1 MFPYSKLFNRE
12 DSLPNKEIFSLKKK
26 MLMLAVLLLVCAAF
40 LCLPV
45 FLAHAQTSS
54 TNISSI
60 TPASATAGKPFNITV
75 SGTIATNNGNF
86 TITFGNSKTIYGKTN
101 GTAVG
106 YTVNSNFEVKTLLA
120 PGNYTVI
127 LNDATNGTQAAQIY
141 HLAAAGISAIPTAA
155 LLIMLVA
162 ITISFINMTLN
173 RALITKMIGWHEYR
187 SIQKE
192 ISEYNSQRMAALRA
206 KDQKA
211 VERLKKKESQIQSMQ
226 TKLFKPQL
234 ILIPITFIYLIIW
247 PVLTGVFPFSV
258 AYLPGFGPVPFF
270 YWYLI
275 CSFFFGT
282 IASRIIGVTP
292 IQ

>member
-1 MFPYSKLFNRE
+1 MV
-12 DSLPNKEIFSLKKK
+12 
-26 MLMLAVLLLVCAAF
+26 MLAVLLFVSVTF
-40 LCLPV
+40 LCFTALSV
-45 FLAHAQTSS
+45 NGQTTS
-54 TNISSI
+54 TSI
-60 TPASATAGKPFNITV
+60 ASVAPATGTPGTLFSVNV
-75 SGTIATNNGNF
+75 LGTIPTVNGSF
-86 TITFGNSKTIYGKTN
+86 IVTLGNSQKTYAQAN

-106 YTVNSNFEVKTLLA
+106 YAVNLTVSIPKLE
-120 PGNYTVI
+120 PGNYTLI
-127 LNDATNGTQAAQIY
+127 LKDETTGTQAAQIY
-141 HLAAAGISAIPTAA
+141 HLAAKGISAIPIAA

-173 RALITKMIGWHEYR
+173 RALITRMIGWREYR

-192 ISEYNSQRMAALRA
+192 VSEYNSQRMAALRS

-211 VERLKKKESQIQSMQ
+211 IERLKKKESQIQAMQ

-247 PVLTGVFPFSV
+247 PFLTGVFPFPV
-258 AYLPGFGPVPFF
+258 AYVPGFGAVPFF

-282 IASRIIGVTP
+282 VASRILGITP

>member
-1 MFPYSKLFNRE
+1 M
-12 DSLPNKEIFSLKKK
+12 NKKIS
-26 MLMLAVLLLVCAAF
+26 MLAVLLLVSVAV
-40 LCLPV
+40 LCLPALLV
-45 FLAHAQTSS
+45 QGQTTGTSLSNVAPSS
-54 TNISSI
+54 
-60 TPASATAGKPFNITV
+60 ASAGKTFNVTV
-75 SGTIATNNGNF
+75 SGTIATTNGSF
-86 TITFGNSKTIYGKTN
+86 VIFFGDSKGNIIQDSKSAPIQIN
-101 GTAVG
+101 GTAIG
-106 YTVNSNFEVKTLLA
+106 NNVNGNLPVPALV
-120 PGNYTVI
+120 PGNYTVV
-127 LNDATNGTQAAQIY
+127 LKDSANGTEAAQNF
-141 HLAAAGISAIPTAA
+141 HLAAEGIAAIPVAA

-162 ITISFINMTLN
+162 VSISFINMGLN

-192 ISEYNSQRMAALRA
+192 ISEYNSQRMAALRS
-206 KDQKA
+206 KDQKT
-211 VERLKKKESQIQSMQ
+211 VERLKKKESQIQAMQ

-247 PVLTGVFPFSV
+247 PFLTGVFPFSV
-258 AYLPGFGPVPFF
+258 AYIPGFGPAPFF